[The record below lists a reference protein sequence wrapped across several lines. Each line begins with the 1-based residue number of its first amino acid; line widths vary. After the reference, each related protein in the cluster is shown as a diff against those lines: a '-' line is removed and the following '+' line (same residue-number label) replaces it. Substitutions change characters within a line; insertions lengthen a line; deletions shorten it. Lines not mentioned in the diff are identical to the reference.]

1 MIPALAA
8 YTSVT
13 FAFAATPGATTTVVV
28 RNAIEGGIREG
39 VHAAEGAAL
48 ANGCQ
53 AMGVGLGLATLLRQF
68 PRVWAGVQLAGALYL
83 VWLGIQG
90 LMRMW
95 RGTVRVP
102 ATDTGAAAVARGV
115 AWRQGLVTNLLN
127 PSISTF
133 YLAIVPTFLPPGA
146 RTTDFLV
153 LAAIHISLA
162 FLCHCG
168 WATAFHRLRTWF
180 ARPAFARIIE
190 GALSTALLWLA
201 WRLVVRI

>member
-13 FAFAATPGATTTVVV
+13 FVFAVTPGATTTVVV
-28 RNAIEGGIREG
+28 RNAIEGGLREG
-39 VHAAEGAAL
+39 VRAAEGAAI

-53 AMGVGLGLATLLRQF
+53 AIGVGLGLATLLRQL
-68 PRVWAGVQLAGALYL
+68 PRVWAGVQIVGALYL

-90 LMRMW
+90 LIRMW

-102 ATDTGAAAVARGV
+102 ATAASATPGGAAL
-115 AWRQGLVTNLLN
+115 RQGLITNLLN

-133 YLAIVPTFLPPGA
+133 YLAIVPTFLPAGA

-162 FLCHCG
+162 FVCHCG
-168 WATAFHRLRTWF
+168 WATAFDRLRVWF
-180 ARPAFARIIE
+180 ARRAFARVLE
-190 GALSTALLWLA
+190 GALSVALLWLA